1 MSQVTRMPSSYPQ
14 AEPRYSADIIAG
26 ALMVPE
32 SRVIADLLL
41 RGVTEADWKD
51 AIAIRNVLKL
61 RTRDSANRVS
71 KLIRARLETMGPELW
86 KLVRDGTGSVANH
99 ATLAASVKQSRLLG
113 DFLGLVVGEQYRRF
127 GTALS
132 NKLWDDY
139 LDGCRGRDPELAQ
152 WSDLTRQRLRSSV
165 FQTLA
170 QAGYIENTRTLKLQ
184 TVHISELVLR
194 YLRAHGEEYVVRCIE
209 VAP

>member
-61 RTRDSANRVS
+61 RDVY
-71 KLIRARLETMGPELW
+71 K
-86 KLVRDGTGSVANH
+86 
-99 ATLAASVKQSRLLG
+99 
-113 DFLGLVVGEQYRRF
+113 
-127 GTALS
+127 
-132 NKLWDDY
+132 
-139 LDGCRGRDPELAQ
+139 
-152 WSDLTRQRLRSSV
+152 RQ
-165 FQTLA
+165 
-170 QAGYIENTRTLKLQ
+170 I
-184 TVHISELVLR
+184 
-194 YLRAHGEEYVVRCIE
+194 
-209 VAP
+209 